1 MKGQEMP
8 EIKLPEVIR
17 HKGDSYVT
25 FYTNNAQIEA
35 NPWDLKLVFGEI
47 EKTEMVPGGEGA
59 PKIYVEDKARIVM
72 SPQHAKALMKALQE
86 NLAQYE
92 AQMGPIPEPSQS
104 K

>member
-8 EIKLPEVIR
+8 EIKPPEVIR
-17 HKGDSYVT
+17 RKGDSYVT
-25 FYTNNAQIEA
+25 FYANNAQIEA
-35 NPWDLKLVFGEI
+35 NPWDLKLIFGEV
-47 EKTEMVPGGEGA
+47 EKTEMAPEGVA
-59 PKIYVEDKARIVM
+59 KIYVEDKARIVM

-92 AQMGPIPEPSQS
+92 AQMGLIPEPSQP